1 MTLDRHSP
9 PDAGIAQRGTLDA
22 VIRRYAYHIEIDVL
36 EEAIG
41 FKLELSLRSGQE
53 GFGIKLFDQQCNLP
67 AHLPLALAKA
77 AVEVV
82 EPTGAETHAVLKIGE
97 REIIGRFDPDHA
109 PRLGEQLPLGIDM
122 SHACLF
128 DPNTQALVP
137 QAVV

>member
-1 MTLDRHSP
+1 LTLDRHSP

-77 AVEVV
+77 VKISALERTQSGHPI
-82 EPTGAETHAVLKIGE
+82 EEHETSLVSTSDL
-97 REIIGRFDPDHA
+97 
-109 PRLGEQLPLGIDM
+109 
-122 SHACLF
+122 
-128 DPNTQALVP
+128 NQA
-137 QAVV
+137 